1 MRKKRTENDSQCD
14 SIIRQTLNKTYK
26 KKSYDST
33 IDRHLISFHN
43 YCRHLLNDCLKIDL
57 FFFLEIQYERKI

>member
-1 MRKKRTENDSQCD
+1 MIHNVIQSYDKLLIKH
-14 SIIRQTLNKTYK
+14 I

-43 YCRHLLNDCLKIDL
+43 YCRHLLNDCLEIDL
-57 FFFLEIQYERKI
+57 FFFLEIQSERKI